1 MPSQEL
7 TLYTFAMSHFCEKI
21 RWTLDLCGLPF
32 DEKPMTPVFHAVAAW
47 RMGGRGRTSLP
58 ILKISHTASRVSF
71 VQDSTRILA
80 WLDRESGP
88 FDLLPRCELAQ
99 DVSAIE
105 SRFDKVGQD
114 VTRLIYAQAFK
125 HPEKLLS
132 FWSSSAAG
140 WQRQC
145 LKTAWPLVRAV
156 YQHQLEMSPK
166 GLEQAE
172 HRLQQALVWL
182 DGRLSDGRR
191 FLVGNHLTVADVAVA
206 ALLAPLA
213 CPDEHPVFSQ
223 ADFKRYMLPPSASWL
238 RDRPALRWVRSMYK
252 QHRTALP
259 TGLTKEAV
267 AAA

>member
-1 MPSQEL
+1 MPAQEL

-21 RWTLDLCGLPF
+21 RWTLELCGLPF

-114 VTRLIYAQAFK
+114 VTRQVTELLDLVCR
-125 HPEKLLS
+125 KL
-132 FWSSSAAG
+132 A
-140 WQRQC
+140 
-145 LKTAWPLVRAV
+145 
-156 YQHQLEMSPK
+156 
-166 GLEQAE
+166 
-172 HRLQQALVWL
+172 
-182 DGRLSDGRR
+182 
-191 FLVGNHLTVADVAVA
+191 A
-206 ALLAPLA
+206 ALLASCLA
-213 CPDEHPVFSQ
+213 FDSRH
-223 ADFKRYMLPPSASWL
+223 LPPPVGHVTPRVGASRAPFATSL
-238 RDRPALRWVRSMYK
+238 
-252 QHRTALP
+252 
-259 TGLTKEAV
+259 GLV
-267 AAA
+267 GWPPQ